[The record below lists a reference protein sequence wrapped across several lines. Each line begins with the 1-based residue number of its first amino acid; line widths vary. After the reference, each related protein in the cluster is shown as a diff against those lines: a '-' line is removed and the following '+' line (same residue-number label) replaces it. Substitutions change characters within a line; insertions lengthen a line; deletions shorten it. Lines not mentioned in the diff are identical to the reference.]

1 MSISEEH
8 RDQLGDWITRRL
20 QKGVEQTLQQMTINI
35 RRCNVPMQELREE
48 WDAQRKSQL
57 SVRARK

>member
-8 RDQLGDWITRRL
+8 RDQLGDWITRCL